1 MRCASRRLSR
11 KIRAD
16 CAAAKCTY
24 TVMQNLLDLSSL
36 SSTRGRGGGGGSYAG
51 AMGAFGLLAA
61 LFTQSSLN
69 ASGSVKIIVY
79 GLLVEVARRV
89 FQWLYARVLI
99 RTCCS

>member
-1 MRCASRRLSR
+1 
-11 KIRAD
+11 
-16 CAAAKCTY
+16 
-24 TVMQNLLDLSSL
+24 MQSSLDLSSF
-36 SSTRGRGGGGGSYAG
+36 SSTRSRGGGGGGGGGGSYAG
-51 AMGAFGLLAA
+51 AVGAFGLLAA

>member
-1 MRCASRRLSR
+1 
-11 KIRAD
+11 
-16 CAAAKCTY
+16 
-24 TVMQNLLDLSSL
+24 MQSPLDLSSF
-36 SSTRGRGGGGGSYAG
+36 SSTRGRGGGGGGGGSYAS

-69 ASGSVKIIVY
+69 ASGSIKIIVY
-79 GLLVEVARRV
+79 GLLVEVSRRV